1 MVSDIPLTRQA
12 EHAAHAIATA
22 FELYQR
28 AFLRLTRC
36 AQGRFEARD
45 WRGHE
50 RDAVERLELY
60 KRVVDRVVEETRRTL
75 GPHLRDKATW
85 SRMRGVY
92 SHLIAGRNDVEL
104 AETFFNS
111 VTRRIFAT
119 IGVDPGIEFVDS
131 DFAVA
136 PGTGER
142 VYVTYPYEGD
152 LVDAVRRLLKDTRF
166 NVAFED
172 LNRDARLVAAG
183 MAEHLRVRWGHPHFE
198 AIELIKSVFFRNK
211 GAYLIGRIRA
221 AGAMNP
227 LVIPLLNGPR
237 GIYADT
243 VLLTEDEISIVFS
256 FTHSYFHVE
265 TECPYRLV
273 DFLKQ
278 IMPWKRRAELYT
290 AIGYNKHGKTELYR
304 DLYCHLQN
312 TDDRFQLAPGEKGMV
327 MTVFTMPSFDVVF
340 KVIKDSFPFP
350 KRTTRSDVLGRYQL
364 VFRRDRA
371 GRLIDAQEF
380 EHLAFDRARFTEE
393 ALQELLATCSQT
405 VSLMGD
411 TVDIKHLY
419 TERRITPLNLYLR
432 TASPD
437 AATAAVLDYGQAIK
451 DLAATNI
458 FPGDLFI
465 KNFGVTRH
473 GRVVF
478 YDYDELCLLTDCNF
492 RRFPPDYDGYGG
504 LGDAQP
510 WFSVADNDVFPEE
523 FPSFLGLEPRLR
535 DAFVAA
541 HGDLFDVSWWRQ
553 MQARLRAGEVM
564 DLFPYPQHKRFRCC
578 APDLLDATPG

>member
-1 MVSDIPLTRQA
+1 MSDFSTARRAEQA
-12 EHAAHAIATA
+12 ANAIASA

-28 AFLRLTRC
+28 AFQRLTRC

-45 WRGHE
+45 WHGHE

-60 KRVVDRVVEETRRTL
+60 KRVIDRIVAETRHTL
-75 GPHLRDKATW
+75 GAQVHEKAVW
-85 SRMRGVY
+85 SHMRSVY
-92 SHLIAGRNDVEL
+92 ARLITGRNDVEL

-131 DFAVA
+131 DFAPA
-136 PGTGER
+136 PETSQR
-142 VYVTYPYEGD
+142 VSVTYPHTGD
-152 LVDAVRRLLKDTRF
+152 LRGLFQKLLQDTPF
-166 NVAFED
+166 KIPFED
-172 LNRDARLVAAG
+172 LGRDAGLIAAAVAD
-183 MAEHLRVRWGHPHFE
+183 HLTARWGQPGFE
-198 AIELIKSVFFRNK
+198 ALEMVKSPFYRNK
-211 GAYLIGRIRA
+211 GAYLVGRVR
-221 AGAMNP
+221 AGAATNP
-227 LVIPLLNGPR
+227 LVIPLLNGPA

-243 VLLTEDEISIVFS
+243 ALLTEDETSIVFS

-304 DLYCHLQN
+304 DLYCHLQT
-312 TDDRFQLAPGEKGMV
+312 TDDRFLPAPGEKGMV

-340 KVIKDSFPFP
+340 KVIRDSFPLP
-350 KRTTRSDVLGRYQL
+350 KRTTRSDVLNRYQL
-364 VFRRDRA
+364 VFKRDRA
-371 GRLIDAQEF
+371 GRLVDAQEF
-380 EHLAFDRARFTEE
+380 EHLAFDRMRFSEE
-393 ALQELLATCSQT
+393 ALQELLTTCSNT
-405 VSLMGD
+405 VSLLGD

-432 TASPD
+432 QATPE

-492 RRFPPDYDGYGG
+492 RRIPPARGNSDD
-504 LGDAQP
+504 LGDPQP
-510 WFSVADNDVFPEE
+510 WFSVAENDVFPEE

-535 DAFVAA
+535 AAFVAA
-541 HGDLFDVSWWRQ
+541 HGDLFDVGWWRQ
-553 MQARLRAGEVM
+553 MQARLRSGEVM
-564 DLFPYPQHKRFRCC
+564 DLFPYPQSKRFRCC
-578 APDLLDATPG
+578 TPT

>member
-1 MVSDIPLTRQA
+1 MKPDTSFARQA
-12 EHAAHAIATA
+12 EQTAEAIATA

-60 KRVVDRVVEETRRTL
+60 KRVIDRIVEETRRALDTRV
-75 GPHLRDKATW
+75 HEKAIW
-85 SRMRGVY
+85 SYMRSVY
-92 SHLIAGRNDVEL
+92 SRLIAGRNDVEL

-131 DFAVA
+131 DFSVA
-136 PGTGER
+136 PGSGDR
-142 VYVTYPYEGD
+142 VYVTYPHTGD
-152 LVDAVRRLLKDTRF
+152 LTGLIRQLLRATPF
-166 NVAFED
+166 HIPFED
-172 LNRDARLVAAG
+172 LDRDAALIAA
-183 MAEHLRVRWGHPHFE
+183 AINDHLIGRWGHPRFE
-198 AIELIKSVFFRNK
+198 ALEVIKSPFYRNK
-211 GAYLIGRIRA
+211 GAYLVGRIRT
-221 AGAMNP
+221 GSAMNP
-227 LVIPLLNGPR
+227 LVIPLLNGSS

-243 VLLTEDEISIVFS
+243 VLLTEDEASIVFS

-265 TECPYRLV
+265 TDCPYRLV

-304 DLYCHLQN
+304 DLYCHLQS
-312 TDDRFQLAPGEKGMV
+312 TDDRFHLAPGEKGMV

-340 KVIKDSFPFP
+340 KVIRDSFPLP
-350 KRTTRSDVLGRYQL
+350 KRTTRSDVLSRYQL
-364 VFRRDRA
+364 VFKRDRA

-393 ALQELLATCSQT
+393 ALQELLTTCSNT
-405 VSLMGD
+405 VSLLGD

-432 TASPD
+432 QAEPE
-437 AATAAVLDYGQAIK
+437 AAVAAVLDYGQAIK

-473 GRVVF
+473 GRVIF

-492 RRFPPDYDGYGG
+492 RRIPPGRHGDDD
-504 LGDAQP
+504 LGDPQP
-510 WFSVADNDVFPEE
+510 WFSVAEHDVFPEE

-535 DAFVAA
+535 DPFIAV
-541 HGDLFDVSWWRQ
+541 HGDLFDPGWWRQ
-553 MQARLRAGEVM
+553 MQARIRAGEVM

-578 APDLLDATPG
+578 VPI